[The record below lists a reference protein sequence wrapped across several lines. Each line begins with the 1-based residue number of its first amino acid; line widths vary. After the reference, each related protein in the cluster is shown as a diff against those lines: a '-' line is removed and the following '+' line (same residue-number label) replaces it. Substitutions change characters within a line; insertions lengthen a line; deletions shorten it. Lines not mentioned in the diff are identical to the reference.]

1 VYARRRALALVSLA
15 TLLGLSTWFSTNAI
29 ASALE
34 SEKSLTSTELAWLVI
49 AVQFGFVFGTVAIS
63 VLNLADRFS
72 SRRLFA
78 VCAFAAALTNL
89 LTLPLDSTWSLF
101 LARFA
106 TGALLGGVYPP
117 AMKVLSGWYRVGRGF
132 ALGTMVGALTLGSGS
147 PHLLGSVFV
156 DTWQAVILGSSAL
169 AATGGVVMWLFATDG
184 PYETGRAPFNPRY
197 LLRLFTDRPLSLAL
211 GGYLGHMWELYAMW
225 AWIGVFLADVLA
237 DGEVNGL
244 SAAAAY
250 AVFAVGAVAS
260 GYAGSVAEKRGRV
273 YVTVVAMGISGMCAL
288 FIGFIPVSLAPLV
301 VFVALIWG
309 ASVIADSA
317 QFSTAVS
324 ELAEPEYRGTMLT
337 FQTGLGFALT
347 VGSIWLIPIVRD
359 AAGWGPAFAILAIGP
374 ALGIISMLLLRRLP
388 EAVRM
393 ANGNR

>member
-1 VYARRRALALVSLA
+1 
-15 TLLGLSTWFSTNAI
+15 
-29 ASALE
+29 
-34 SEKSLTSTELAWLVI
+34 
-49 AVQFGFVFGTVAIS
+49 
-63 VLNLADRFS
+63 
-72 SRRLFA
+72 
-78 VCAFAAALTNL
+78 
-89 LTLPLDSTWSLF
+89 
-101 LARFA
+101 
-106 TGALLGGVYPP
+106 
-117 AMKVLSGWYRVGRGF
+117 
-132 ALGTMVGALTLGSGS
+132 
-147 PHLLGSVFV
+147 
-156 DTWQAVILGSSAL
+156 
-169 AATGGVVMWLFATDG
+169 
-184 PYETGRAPFNPRY
+184 
-197 LLRLFTDRPLSLAL
+197 
-211 GGYLGHMWELYAMW
+211 
-225 AWIGVFLADVLA
+225 VLA

-260 GYAGSVAEKRGRV
+260 GYAGSEAEKRGRV

-347 VGSIWLIPIVRD
+347 VGSIWLIPVVKD

-388 EAVRM
+388 EATRM